1 MPIDMK
7 QFQGVFFAESREG
20 LDAMESGLLSL
31 ESAGNDPDTINTIFR
46 AAHSIKGGAATFG
59 FSAITGTT
67 HLLETLLDQVRGGK
81 RSVTPELSDAL
92 LASVDILRELL
103 VAAETGDPD
112 DTRPCAELN
121 QRLSALLESGQAAA
135 VVNTVNSAAGKPAA
149 AASSGWRV
157 HFAPHP
163 NLFITGNDPLRILR
177 ELDRLGDMQVEC
189 DTSALPALDA
199 LEPATSHLRWT
210 LTLPASVKQA
220 AIADA
225 FAWVEDECDL
235 SIEAI
240 TAAAPAVE
248 APPPA
253 AAAQPAAS
261 ADVLPV
267 PAKSAEIVPMPA
279 AGERKDIAKPG
290 AAAAKAERGAAEVD
304 SSIRVNISKV
314 DALINLVGE
323 LVITQAMLRQQSH
336 GLDPTQHEKLLN
348 GLALLDRNTRD
359 LQEAVMSV
367 RMLPV
372 EFVFSRF
379 PRMVRDLAA
388 RLNKKVNLRTAGEGT
403 ELDKGVIERIVD
415 PLVHLVRN
423 SVDHG
428 LETPEEREA
437 AGKDPV
443 GTVELEASHQGG
455 HIVIE
460 ITDDGRGLNRE
471 RILRKAMERGLN
483 AHEGMPDSEVW
494 QLIFHPGLS
503 TAEQI
508 TDVSGRG
515 VGMDV
520 VKSNITE
527 LGGEIDIESYPG
539 EGTRVTIRLPLTL
552 AILDGMTVAVGGET
566 FVLPLGYVIEAMQP
580 DLQEI
585 RSVHGSGKVLKVR
598 GDYLPL
604 VNLAEFYRLGD
615 PRLDEN
621 SLVVVVEGGGRKLA
635 LVVDELLGQQQVVVK
650 NLEANYRRIPAVSG
664 ATILGDGRV
673 ALIVDVG
680 GLVRALAS
688 SAAA

>member
-1 MPIDMK
+1 MPIDMR
-7 QFQGVFFAESREG
+7 QFQAVFFAESREG

-31 ESAGNDPDTINTIFR
+31 ESSGNNPDTINTIFR

-59 FSAITGTT
+59 FSAITSTT
-67 HLLETLLDQVRGGK
+67 HLLETLLDQVRAGK
-81 RSVTPELSDAL
+81 RAITPEISDVL
-92 LASVDILRELL
+92 LASVDVLRELL
-103 VAAETGDPD
+103 VAAEGGD
-112 DTRPCAELN
+112 AEDATPSLDLN
-121 QRLSALLESGQAAA
+121 RRLSAILDDAPAPAQLAATTACGAPATKA
-135 VVNTVNSAAGKPAA
+135 VV
-149 AASSGWRV
+149 GWKV
-157 HFAPHP
+157 TFAPHP

-177 ELDRLGDMQVEC
+177 ELDRLGEMKLEC
-189 DTSALPALDA
+189 DSSKLPDLDA
-199 LEPATSHLRWT
+199 LEAATSYLSWT
-210 LTLPASVKQA
+210 LQLPASVKQA
-220 AIADA
+220 AIADV

-235 SIEAI
+235 SIEPVE
-240 TAAAPAVE
+240 AAAS
-248 APPPA
+248 PPA
-253 AAAQPAAS
+253 PATAPAPATPAPAAG
-261 ADVLPV
+261 AV
-267 PAKSAEIVPMPA
+267 AGAEIVRMAAASERKEASKPA
-279 AGERKDIAKPG
+279 AKTERP
-290 AAAAKAERGAAEVD
+290 AADAAD
-304 SSIRVNISKV
+304 SSIRVSIAKV

-323 LVITQAMLRQQSH
+323 LVITQAMLRQQSL
-336 GLDPTQHEKLLN
+336 GLDPAQHEKLLN
-348 GLALLDRNTRD
+348 GLTLLDRNTRD
-359 LQEAVMSV
+359 LQEAVMST

-379 PRMVRDLAA
+379 PRMVRDLAS
-388 RLNKKVNLRTAGEGT
+388 RLGKKVNLRTSGEGT

-423 SVDHG
+423 SIDHG
-428 LETPEEREA
+428 LETPDVREA
-437 AGKDPV
+437 AGKDPT
-443 GTVELEASHQGG
+443 GTVELGASHQGG

-471 RILRKAMERGLN
+471 RILNKAIDRGLP
-483 AHEGMPDSEVW
+483 AHEGMSDSEVW
-494 QLIFHPGLS
+494 KLIFHPGLS

-520 VKSNITE
+520 VKSNISE
-527 LGGEIDIESYPG
+527 LGGEIDIESYTG

-566 FVLPLGYVIEAMQP
+566 FVLPLNYVIESMQP
-580 DLQEI
+580 DFKEI
-585 RSVHGSGKVLKVR
+585 RSVHGSGRVLKVR

-604 VNLAEFYRLGD
+604 VNLAEFYRMGE
-615 PRLDEN
+615 PRFDEN
-621 SLVVVVEGGGRKLA
+621 SLVVVVEGAGRKLA

-680 GLVRALAS
+680 GLVRALAA

>member
-7 QFQGVFFAESREG
+7 QFQAVFFAESREG

-31 ESAGNDPDTINTIFR
+31 ESSGNDPDTINTIFR

-81 RSVTPELSDAL
+81 RAISAELSDAL
-92 LASVDILRELL
+92 LASVDVLRDLL

-112 DTRPCAELN
+112 DTAPCAELN
-121 QRLSALLESGQAAA
+121 ARLSALLDSGAPAATPAKTAAA
-135 VVNTVNSAAGKPAA
+135 PAAGAPAPVA
-149 AASSGWRV
+149 SGWRV
-157 HFAPHP
+157 GFAPHP

-177 ELDRLGDMQVEC
+177 ELDRLGGLSSEC
-189 DTSALPALDA
+189 DTSQLPGLDA
-199 LEPATSHLRWT
+199 LEPVTSYLRWT
-210 LTLPASVKQA
+210 LTLPPSVKQA

-240 TAAAPAVE
+240 TASAPAPAAEPIAAPPAAPAAE
-248 APPPA
+248 A
-253 AAAQPAAS
+253 
-261 ADVLPV
+261 LPV
-267 PAKSAEIVPMPA
+267 PAKSADIVPMPQS
-279 AGERKDIAKPG
+279 GERKDVAKP
-290 AAAAKAERGAAEVD
+290 AAGAAKAERSAVEVD
-304 SSIRVNISKV
+304 SSIRVSISKV

-372 EFVFSRF
+372 DFVFSRF

-388 RLNKKVNLRTAGEGT
+388 RLSKKVNLRTSGEGT

-443 GTVELEASHQGG
+443 GTVELGASHQGG

-483 AHEGMPDSEVW
+483 AHEGMADSEVW

-580 DLQEI
+580 DLKEI

-615 PRLDEN
+615 ARLDEN

-673 ALIVDVG
+673 ALIVDIG
-680 GLVRALAS
+680 GLVRALAT

>member
-112 DTRPCAELN
+112 DTAPCAELN
-121 QRLSALLESGQAAA
+121 QRLSAMLEESKAAPAA
-135 VVNTVNSAAGKPAA
+135 VAASSGTPAGA
-149 AASSGWRV
+149 SAASSGWRV
-157 HFAPHP
+157 LFAPHP

-177 ELDRLGDMQVEC
+177 ELDRLGDMQIEC
-189 DTSALPALDA
+189 DTSALPALDT
-199 LEPATSHLRWT
+199 LDPVTSHLRWT

-240 TAAAPAVE
+240 TEPAPAV
-248 APPPA
+248 
-253 AAAQPAAS
+253 AAS
-261 ADVLPV
+261 TAAPLPVAPSADAMPV
-267 PAKSAEIVPMPA
+267 PAKSADIVPIAASPERKDLAKPA
-279 AGERKDIAKPG
+279 AGGAKP
-290 AAAAKAERGAAEVD
+290 ERTAAEVD

-388 RLNKKVNLRTAGEGT
+388 RLNKKVNLRTSGEGT

-443 GTVELEASHQGG
+443 GTVELDASHQGG

-483 AHEGMPDSEVW
+483 AHEGMPDSDVW

-503 TAEQI
+503 TADQI

-580 DLQEI
+580 ELQEI
-585 RSVHGSGKVLKVR
+585 RSVHGTGKVLKVR

-615 PRLDEN
+615 ARLDEN

-673 ALIVDVG
+673 ALIVDIG
-680 GLVRALAS
+680 GLVRALAT